1 MRSGR
6 NMRILHN
13 KQQYL
18 YFSIEKRLK
27 GAEGGEDCTPPVI
40 PNPLPALW
48 MLMTK
53 IAKCVFIK
61 DQTERLI
68 QLKYLIPQNSRST
81 SVPCLGLSFHCS
93 ISEEGI
99 SSHFRVF
106 LPRCP
111 SRIFG
116 KKQQNLVCRQ
126 DNSLA
131 EHSAHLKLI
140 FDVYQSKVQRGTVTE
155 NFCQI
160 VVKIIMSAWIQ
171 RHSF

>member
-1 MRSGR
+1 M
-6 NMRILHN
+6 N
-13 KQQYL
+13 
-18 YFSIEKRLK
+18 
-27 GAEGGEDCTPPVI
+27 PPCL
-40 PNPLPALW
+40 PTPLPALW

-53 IAKCVFIK
+53 ISKRVFIK

-68 QLKYLIPQNSRST
+68 QLKYLLLQNSRST
-81 SVPCLGLSFHCS
+81 SVPCLGLSFHCP

-106 LPRCP
+106 LPRRP

-126 DNSLA
+126 DNRLA
-131 EHSAHLKLI
+131 EHCAHLKLI
-140 FDVYQSKVQRGTVTE
+140 FDVCQFKVQRGTFME

-160 VVKIIMSAWIQ
+160 VVKIIMSGWIQ